1 MWMEGLKLQVP
12 ANFSYKNKRQKRI
25 KFVHLKLYKRI
36 SFKSNVDRLVFCYP
50 FEARMYTPE
59 PSKLKCF
66 CKKCEDNS
74 KI

>member
-1 MWMEGLKLQVP
+1 MWMEELNLQVP
-12 ANFSYKNKRQKRI
+12 AYFSYKNKRQKTSQI
-25 KFVHLKLYKRI
+25 CAFETIKRI

-50 FEARMYTPE
+50 FEALMYTPE